1 MRRDE
6 LKVRY
11 FILPTVIVAFMIM
24 TGIWIHNKMEDSR
37 LANNTMYE
45 TAIPADDKDSYDY
58 ILDTQQGI
66 FYTHGLFTAEQPV
79 EFSEIDGEYAE
90 LKRREEHYVMKTRVV
105 TYTDSEGNTHT
116 KTETYWEWEHYHTDY
131 LSTKTIMFNDHS
143 YDYDKFSG
151 FPESHITTRHPRSDV
166 RVKYYGV
173 PVKMELTQH
182 YAVMNRNAIV
192 DTILK
197 GMGWEEIDRF
207 DSIHNYI
214 DIENNTIRKGATDAR
229 KGLRLVIPLNMKEGS
244 IIGVGKGN
252 KDWNES
258 APHGAGRVLSR
269 SKAKEVLSLEDFK
282 DTMQGI
288 YTTSVVQ
295 STLDEAPK
303 AYKDAEE
310 IKEIITDTVD
320 IDRIVKP
327 VYNFKAK

>member
-24 TGIWIHNKMEDSR
+24 AGIWIHNKMEDSR

-58 ILDTQQGI
+58 ILETQQGI

-79 EFSEIDGEYAE
+79 EFSEIDGKYAE

-173 PVKMELTQH
+173 PVKMELTFL
-182 YAVMNRNAIV
+182 ANAS
-192 DTILK
+192 
-197 GMGWEEIDRF
+197 E
-207 DSIHNYI
+207 
-214 DIENNTIRKGATDAR
+214 
-229 KGLRLVIPLNMKEGS
+229 KGLSPAFGRKIYVESTAYDKFVESNISDGKVGTIFIVIIWVVLT
-244 IIGVGKGN
+244 GVALYGYGYLEA
-252 KDWNES
+252 NE
-258 APHGAGRVLSR
+258 
-269 SKAKEVLSLEDFK
+269 F
-282 DTMQGI
+282 
-288 YTTSVVQ
+288 
-295 STLDEAPK
+295 
-303 AYKDAEE
+303 
-310 IKEIITDTVD
+310 
-320 IDRIVKP
+320 
-327 VYNFKAK
+327 N